1 MPTLGAVRAASW
13 PVALGGVLLLAGVAL
28 VMVGALGWR
37 GRLPRNRF
45 AGVRTA
51 ATMRSPEA
59 FAVANRVAG
68 PPTVAAGAVLA
79 LGGGFTAGATGPTA
93 AVVAAVCTVGGLVLV
108 VAGGLLGHRSAS
120 ALAGTAPARCA
131 NCICAQGRPAC
142 ASSRSD

>member
-1 MPTLGAVRAASW
+1 MRD
-13 PVALGGVLLLAGVAL
+13 VALGAVLLLAGAAL
-28 VMVGALGWR
+28 VVVGVLGWR

-68 PPTVAAGAVLA
+68 PPTVSAGALLA
-79 LGGGFTAGATGPTA
+79 LGGGFTAAATGPA
-93 AVVAAVCTVGGLVLV
+93 AVVVAAVCTVGGLALV

-120 ALAGTAPARCA
+120 ALAGATPARCA
-131 NCICAQGRPAC
+131 NCVCAQGRPGC
-142 ASSRSD
+142 VSSRSDS

>member
-1 MPTLGAVRAASW
+1 MRG
-13 PVALGGVLLLAGVAL
+13 VALGAVLLLAGVAL
-28 VMVGALGWR
+28 VVVGTLGWR

-79 LGGGFTAGATGPTA
+79 LGGGFTVAATGPPA
-93 AVVAAVCTVGGLVLV
+93 AVVAAVCTVSGFALV
-108 VAGGLLGHRSAS
+108 VAGGLLGHRSAG
-120 ALAGTAPARCA
+120 ALAGATPARCA
-131 NCICAQGRPAC
+131 NCICGQERPAC
-142 ASSRSD
+142 FSSRSGS

>member
-1 MPTLGAVRAASW
+1 MRG
-13 PVALGGVLLLAGVAL
+13 VALGAVLLLAGVAL

-59 FAVANRVAG
+59 FAVGNRVAG
-68 PPTVAAGAVLA
+68 PPTVAAGVVLA
-79 LGGGFTAGATGPTA
+79 LGGGFAVAATGPTA
-93 AVVAAVCTVGGLVLV
+93 AVVAAVCTVGGLALV

-120 ALAGTAPARCA
+120 ALAGATPARCA
-131 NCICAQGRPAC
+131 NCVCAQGRPGC
-142 ASSRSD
+142 VSSRSDS